1 LSGLNSAKDVD
12 QRVREAFDLKPAE
25 AVLVEDLCG
34 ITLADFKGDDHS
46 VGRQRTQ
53 RRHVT
58 ITEPQLE
65 PYCEHFI
72 RVLKAG
78 FGRDK

>member
-1 LSGLNSAKDVD
+1 MSGLNSAKDVD